1 MDHALQIQQIVH
13 KNGIRELLHFTRIEN
28 LQSIISRGL
37 LNRNIIN
44 HRRTTEIFN
53 DELRLDGTGAVCV
66 SIGFPNYKMLY
77 RLRTSNPDAQWV
89 IISIHPSALW
99 QLRCAFCATN
109 AASNFV
115 TSEPLINRM
124 TTAAFESMYS
134 DFGIV
139 KRLDLQIPDAWPT
152 NPQAEV
158 LFLDGIPRDYFMGVY
173 TENTITRDR
182 LNSMNLGIEF
192 RVNAPVFSPRQ
203 DYKHWKSR

>member
-1 MDHALQIQQIVH
+1 
-13 KNGIRELLHFTRIEN
+13 
-28 LQSIISRGL
+28 
-37 LNRNIIN
+37 
-44 HRRTTEIFN
+44 
-53 DELRLDGTGAVCV
+53 
-66 SIGFPNYKMLY
+66 
-77 RLRTSNPDAQWV
+77 
-89 IISIHPSALW
+89 
-99 QLRCAFCATN
+99 
-109 AASNFV
+109 
-115 TSEPLINRM
+115 M